1 MDKRTFLT
9 WCLAALLLYGYAIPP
24 VYSAIQGVMGIA
36 VDAGG
41 QDFNSVKDAVNNEN
55 LTGGIVPFAP
65 YTFNGTSYDRSD
77 AGNEFYAIKHTA
89 VAGTSINFD
98 FGFPSKK
105 VAIETLGS
113 NSNDVCIDWLG
124 GTAVCPASNTAGDDM
139 LSAGLVI
146 LLEPYVINSVSIKSA
161 TGTNQ
166 TVYVRAW
173 R

>member
-1 MDKRTFLT
+1 
-9 WCLAALLLYGYAIPP
+9 LAALFLYGYAIPP
-24 VYSAIQGVMGIA
+24 VYSAIQGVIGMA

-41 QDFNSVKDAVNNEN
+41 QDFNSVKDATNNE
-55 LTGGIVPFAP
+55 TISGGVVPFAE
-65 YTFNGTSYDRSD
+65 YLYNGTNHDRANS
-77 AGNEFYAIKHTA
+77 GNEFFAIKHTA

-139 LSAGLVI
+139 LSPGLVI
-146 LLEPYVINSVSIKSA
+146 LLEPYVVTSVSIKSA
-161 TGTNQ
+161 TGTSQ